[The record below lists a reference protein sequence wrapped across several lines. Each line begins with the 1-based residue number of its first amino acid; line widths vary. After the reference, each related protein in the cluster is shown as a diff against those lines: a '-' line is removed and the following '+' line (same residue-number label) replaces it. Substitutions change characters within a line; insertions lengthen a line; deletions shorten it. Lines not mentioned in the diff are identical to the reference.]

1 MTIYSIY
8 KQIGQEKLT
17 KKTGSWPGCI
27 RSNFFLLPSF
37 HSIMSFSMAFFHF
50 FWFLPSSSLSSPQSA
65 GWYADAPRHDSGFPP
80 LPLPGWLLPGWCV
93 PPTLLHHPSVE
104 LPASPASLL
113 LRPAKMVAG
122 GDCRCRTDGC
132 TQVGWLEMEEDEERD
147 QWISS
152 DGWYW
157 TRAQVWSRWQ
167 GELVTC

>member
-1 MTIYSIY
+1 MILWA
-8 KQIGQEKLT
+8 ED
-17 KKTGSWPGCI
+17 
-27 RSNFFLLPSF
+27 N
-37 HSIMSFSMAFFHF
+37 IMSFSLAFFHF

-157 TRAQVWSRWQ
+157 TDSHRCGAAGRGSWSPVEERERENGRR
-167 GELVTC
+167 GEHGWS